1 MKFDEIEWK
10 WDALNESKENIIED
24 ASKSSSTNTSKDARK
39 ETKRTVSTCTWKDT
53 KEETTRTDS
62 TSTRRDSE
70 SDFTNATKFV
80 NFVDEDETM
89 MRRNEIENDWRNE
102 LSLYFIVNNID
113 KWTWID
119 LSYFL
124 TNLFSFVSQRK
135 TCEWYLF
142 TIRSFSFFYLFVHS
156 LVFSLQ
162 HSLNNHR
169 CCDSL
174 SRIRRTFWI
183 CFSLST
189 ISCFECKNYRSFS
202 SVSASLESLS
212 SLSDAFFAQSACS
225 FWFDHCQLYYHNHQ
239 LDCLHWSAVRRR
251 KFLSCAFT
259 SNQIN
264 SDRNHW
270 FLMKSA
276 EESIISCLNELNES
290 ITLLSNANDDE
301 IEW

>member
-1 MKFDEIEWK
+1 MRRDEIE
-10 WDALNESKENIIED
+10 D
-24 ASKSSSTNTSKDARK
+24 
-39 ETKRTVSTCTWKDT
+39 
-53 KEETTRTDS
+53 
-62 TSTRRDSE
+62 
-70 SDFTNATKFV
+70 
-80 NFVDEDETM
+80 
-89 MRRNEIENDWRNE
+89 DWRNE

-113 KWTWID
+113 KWTWVD

-124 TNLFSFVSQRK
+124 TDLFSLVSQRK
-135 TCEWYLF
+135 TCKWYLL
-142 TIRSFSFFYLFVHS
+142 TTRSSSFLYLFVHS
-156 LVFSLQ
+156 LVFNLQ

-174 SRIRRTFWI
+174 SRTRRIFWI
-183 CFSLST
+183 CSSLST

-202 SVSASLESLS
+202 SISASLESLF
-212 SLSDAFFAQSACS
+212 SLSDASFVQSACS

-251 KFLSCAFT
+251 ESFSCAST

-264 SDRNHW
+264 FDRNHW

-276 EESIISCLNELNES
+276 EESIISCLSELNES
-290 ITLLSNANDDE
+290 IILLSNANDDE